1 MSETSVKVSADERQ
15 RCFDEFNERRTVR
28 TREICQRE
36 MRGSE
41 DLKLSDCEWEGGLGL
56 DW

>member
-1 MSETSVKVSADERQ
+1 MSETGVKVGADERR
-15 RCFDEFNERRTVR
+15 RCFDERRTVR

-41 DLKLSDCEWEGGLGL
+41 DLELNDCEWEGGLGL